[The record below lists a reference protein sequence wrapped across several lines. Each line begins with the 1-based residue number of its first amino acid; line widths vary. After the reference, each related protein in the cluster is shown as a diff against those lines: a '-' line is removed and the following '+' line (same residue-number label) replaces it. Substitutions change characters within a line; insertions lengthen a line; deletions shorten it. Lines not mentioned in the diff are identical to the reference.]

1 MFPVVTRRFLWS
13 AVVGLVAAL
22 VLLGAGP
29 TDPVSRPVTVFAASS
44 LTESLQAVATA
55 WEARGGGAVTF
66 SFDAS
71 SRLAKQIEA
80 GAPADVFVSA
90 DRTWVDWLETR
101 VRVERRYDL
110 LGNTLIAVVR
120 LTAPAPTRPADL
132 AAPAVQ
138 RLALAGENV
147 PAGAYARAALQAT
160 GTWDSVKDRVV
171 SGDNVRTALGWVATG
186 EADVGIVY
194 RTDAKVE
201 PRVKEAFAFP
211 AGTHPPIVYTGA
223 SLEPDGAAFLD
234 FCAGAEAGAIFAAAG
249 FTRAPGAAP

>member
-1 MFPVVTRRFLWS
+1 MTRRSLWS
-13 AVVGLVAAL
+13 AVVGLAAAL
-22 VLLGAGP
+22 VLVAARP
-29 TDPVSRPVTVFAASS
+29 TPPSERVPPVTVFAASS

-90 DRTWVDWLETR
+90 DRTWVDWLATR

-110 LGNTLIAVVR
+110 LGNTLVAVVR
-120 LTAPAPTRPADL
+120 AGGAASAPTRPADL
-132 AAPAVQ
+132 AAPAVR

-160 GTWDSVKDRVV
+160 GSWDSVKDRVV

-223 SLEPDGAAFLD
+223 ALNPDGAAFLD